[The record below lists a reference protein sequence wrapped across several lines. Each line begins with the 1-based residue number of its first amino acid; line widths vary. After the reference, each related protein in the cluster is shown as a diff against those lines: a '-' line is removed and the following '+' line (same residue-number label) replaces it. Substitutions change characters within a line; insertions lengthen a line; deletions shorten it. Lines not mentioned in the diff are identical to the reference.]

1 MADALRQTDIRT
13 LKGIGQAQSQKLNR
27 LGIYSIQDLLLHL
40 PHRYEDR
47 TRITP
52 IAALNVEQGA
62 VIEGDVVQV
71 AVQFGR
77 RRSLVVTLRDNSGQL
92 TLRFFHFSKA
102 QQKGLEAKPRLRCYG
117 APRRG
122 ASGLELYHPE
132 YSLSVTAPLSK
143 TLTPVYP
150 ATDGITQNFIRR
162 TITQALSLPLLTE
175 GLPPLIPNSDFPDL
189 MVCLKHL
196 HAPPENVDVMQLLAG
211 LDPSQRI
218 LALEELTA
226 YQLGLIQM
234 KAQLTV
240 RSAPCL
246 LPDQNLI
253 DAFHQQLGFQLTGA
267 QSRVIEEI
275 FQDLGSKTPMLR
287 LVQGDVGSGKTVVA
301 AFSALIAISSGQQV
315 ALMAPTEILA
325 AQHHQTFE
333 NWLQPLGI
341 VPRLIT
347 GSLKPSLRREH
358 LAALNSGEAEMVI
371 GTHALFQEGVEFSK
385 LGLIIIDEQHRFG
398 VHQRMALRDKGREN
412 ESTPHQLIM
421 TATPIPRTLTMTLYA
436 NMDCSIID
444 ELPPGRTPI
453 ETRVLANHKRQSVMA
468 RLKEACGAGAQAY
481 WVCTLIDPSE
491 TLNAQAAETLL
502 EELRRELPDLLVE
515 LIHGKMSNT
524 DKQRVMADFKAGKTQ
539 ILVAT
544 TVIEVGVDVPNASFM
559 VIENAE
565 RLGLTQLHQLRGRIG
580 RGAKESY
587 CLLLYQ
593 PPLGQLSKQ
602 RLGVMRASQDGFY
615 IAEQDLAIRG
625 PGDVLGERQSGE
637 VAFKIADL
645 ARDDDLLPQAHRI
658 AQTIASEHHKQAE
671 ALISRWVGAI
681 DHYQQA

>member
-1 MADALRQTDIRT
+1 
-13 LKGIGQAQSQKLNR
+13 
-27 LGIYSIQDLLLHL
+27 LGI
-40 PHRYEDR
+40 
-47 TRITP
+47 
-52 IAALNVEQGA
+52 A
-62 VIEGDVVQV
+62 
-71 AVQFGR
+71 
-77 RRSLVVTLRDNSGQL
+77 
-92 TLRFFHFSKA
+92 
-102 QQKGLEAKPRLRCYG
+102 
-117 APRRG
+117 
-122 ASGLELYHPE
+122 
-132 YSLSVTAPLSK
+132 
-143 TLTPVYP
+143 
-150 ATDGITQNFIRR
+150 
-162 TITQALSLPLLTE
+162 
-175 GLPPLIPNSDFPDL
+175 
-189 MVCLKHL
+189 
-196 HAPPENVDVMQLLAG
+196 
-211 LDPSQRI
+211 
-218 LALEELTA
+218 
-226 YQLGLIQM
+226 
-234 KAQLTV
+234 
-240 RSAPCL
+240 
-246 LPDQNLI
+246 
-253 DAFHQQLGFQLTGA
+253 
-267 QSRVIEEI
+267 
-275 FQDLGSKTPMLR
+275 
-287 LVQGDVGSGKTVVA
+287 
-301 AFSALIAISSGQQV
+301 
-315 ALMAPTEILA
+315 
-325 AQHHQTFE
+325 
-333 NWLQPLGI
+333 
-341 VPRLIT
+341 PRLIT

-602 RLGVMRASQDGFY
+602 RLSVMRASQDGFY